1 MHDRIKLERQT
12 SRRYRAGYDYLN
24 PREHVGTA
32 RVLTHKPHGFAR
44 EDSKRS
50 FALLLVTSKD
60 TPDNITD
67 AIHDTM
73 RHSCTC
79 EHDCCGHVQSYVSRV
94 RRLKSGL
101 YAVIENHYRNV

>member
-1 MHDRIKLERQT
+1 MQDRIELERQT
-12 SRRYRAGYDYLN
+12 SRKYCAGWDYLN

-32 RVLTHKPHGFAR
+32 RVLTHKPHGKPR
-44 EDSKRS
+44 DESKRS

-60 TPDNITD
+60 TPENIED
-67 AIHDTM
+67 AIQDTM
-73 RHSCTC
+73 QHSCRC
-79 EHDCCGHVQSYVSRV
+79 EHDCCGHVHSYVSRI